1 MASTAPLLTS
11 ELVRVEGDLL
21 DSDAEFIAQQ
31 CNCKTDYA
39 LGLAK
44 VIFNRYRHAD
54 IYSGERRCA
63 RVPGTVDVRGGGAD
77 GRRGVLNMFGQY
89 SPGKPKPARAGGGA
103 QRARSGA
110 RPPETRAVRKE
121 WFASCLGA
129 LLALSPRPQSI
140 AFPHQ
145 IGCGLAGGDWSEYE
159 AMLAEF
165 AAAMGPECVVSIVKL
180 PEREGAAWAGVVH
193 QQRHDRRGGRRG
205 GGSGRRGGRGGTR
218 QRQRGGRGGGRGA
231 GGTERDIRSFMK

>member
-1 MASTAPLLTS
+1 MASAPTAGGV
-11 ELVRVEGDLL
+11 LVRVEGDLL

-44 VIFNRYRHAD
+44 LIFDRYKHAD
-54 IYSGERRCA
+54 IYSGKRPVA
-63 RVPGTVDVRGGGAD
+63 RAPGTVDVRGGGVD

-89 SPGKPKPARAGGGA
+89 SPGKPKSARGGGAA
-103 QRARSGA
+103 QRARSSA
-110 RPPETRAVRKE
+110 HPPETRAVRKA
-121 WFASCLGA
+121 WFSSCLGA
-129 LLALSPRPQSI
+129 LLALSPRPRSI

-159 AMLAEF
+159 AMLADF

-180 PEREGAAWAGVVH
+180 PARDGAAWAGVV
-193 QQRHDRRGGRRG
+193 RK
-205 GGSGRRGGRGGTR
+205 
-218 QRQRGGRGGGRGA
+218 QRGERRRGRGGGRGRGRQGRSGA
-231 GGTERDIRSFMK
+231 RRGGGGGGSGSGDIRSFMK